1 MRRATCAMQR
11 MLALQSAAGNN
22 ILRLTEV
29 RRWCMNPDLLLT
41 KSLRDAP
48 WGASV
53 AQIMAAALDS
63 VEPAAAVQ
71 RFLRREGSLLYAG
84 DRTYDLGCYE
94 RVFVV
99 GTGKAGAPM
108 ARATAE

>member
-1 MRRATCAMQR
+1 MLR
-11 MLALQSAAGNN
+11 MLKLQSAAGNN
-22 ILRLTEV
+22 ILPLTAV
-29 RRWCMNPDLLLT
+29 MRWCMNPDLLLT

-53 AQIMAAALDS
+53 ARIMATALDA
-63 VEPAAAVQ
+63 VEPAAAVH
-71 RFLRREGSLLYAG
+71 RFMRREGRLLHVGNQA
-84 DRTYDLGCYE
+84 YDLGRYE

-108 ARATAE
+108 